1 MQASADDGHL
11 RKIAEFVST
20 LGNSAVPGA
29 SPA

>member
-1 MQASADDGHL
+1 MQASADDVRP
-11 RKIAEFVST
+11 RKIAKFVST